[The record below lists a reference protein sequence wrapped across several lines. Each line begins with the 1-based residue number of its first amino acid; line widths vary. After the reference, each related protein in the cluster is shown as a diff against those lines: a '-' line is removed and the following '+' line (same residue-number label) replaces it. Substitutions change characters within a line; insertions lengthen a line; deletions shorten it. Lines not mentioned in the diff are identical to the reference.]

1 MQTKWI
7 LRSTSLPGAGD
18 PVDFLLLNRS
28 VPIHGAF
35 TDGVFHARWADY
47 GVDRVESWC
56 VSDDQ
61 LAAAPTRSTGFSIRA
76 IFNRTLKRWSDPAPG
91 TASAHPG

>member
-1 MQTKWI
+1 MNTNWI
-7 LRSTSLPGAGD
+7 LRSTSLPGSGE

-35 TDGVFHARWADY
+35 VGGVFHARWADY
-47 GVDRVESWC
+47 DIDRVESWC

-61 LAAAPTRSTGFSIRA
+61 LAAASTETAGFSLRA
-76 IFNRTLKRWSDPAPG
+76 IFDKTFKRKSG
-91 TASAHPG
+91 ISADTTSAEPV